1 MGFLNHI
8 LQCRL
13 KVRLEKTTVKFGQ
26 TKHAEHL
33 EESSGVTILT
43 HYYCRQRSIQ
53 VYTQS
58 YGFSSSYVWV

>member
-13 KVRLEKTTVKFGQ
+13 KMRLEKITVKFGQ
-26 TKHAEHL
+26 TKHAAHFD
-33 EESSGVTILT
+33 ESSEVTILM
-43 HYYCRQRSIQ
+43 HYYCQQSYIQ
-53 VYTQS
+53 VYSQS